1 MKLVKKAL
9 LFFLVLSFF
18 GACTNNKDRKRVD
31 LDQDIENE
39 AQLPIKRRV
48 SEGEICYSFSKCR
61 VACSEIYQ
69 NHPEE
74 ISQCLNLPVKE
85 VEDIHYIAPVF
96 ENASR
101 LDLKHINP
109 REFQLFLSVGTRT
122 LNKYIYEYTIPEA
135 RRFLAWVAE
144 ERDIAH
150 VLFSLGPQEYKNIFL
165 NLISSVSP
173 LTVENA
179 LHWNLIHGSSFYTI
193 SNENNNDYAVYM
205 AHIVIEE
212 ELCDFD
218 YRYYALFDL
227 SDFNEAC
234 VLRVYCHQEN
244 SKYIHTSN
252 FKFISRVIERDKIFD
267 FIQEEDA
274 YYGLAIDSDELA
286 PQICDRVCTNQS
298 CS

>member
-1 MKLVKKAL
+1 MKKNGL
-9 LFFLVLSFF
+9 LLLLVLSFC
-18 GACTNNKDRKRVD
+18 GACTNINDRQKVE
-31 LDQDIENE
+31 LDQDIEDE
-39 AQLPIKRRV
+39 KRSSNRY
-48 SEGEICYSFSKCR
+48 SRDDRLCHSFSKCR

-74 ISQCLNLPVKE
+74 ISTCLDLSVSD

-101 LDLKHINP
+101 LDLKHVNA

-122 LNKYIYEYTIPEA
+122 LNKHIYEYTIPEA
-135 RRFLAWVAE
+135 RRFLSWVAE

-150 VLFSLGPQEYKNIFL
+150 ILFSLGSDEYKNIFL
-165 NLISSVSP
+165 NLVSSVSP

-179 LHWNLIHGSSFYTI
+179 LHWNLVHGSNFYTI

-205 AHIVIEE
+205 AHIMIEE

-218 YRYYALFDL
+218 YEYALFDL
-227 SDFNEAC
+227 SDFNETC
-234 VLRVYCHQEN
+234 VLRVYCHKED
-244 SKYIHTSN
+244 SKYIHTPN
-252 FKFISRVIERDKIFD
+252 FRFISGVIERDKIFD
-267 FIQEEDA
+267 FIQEEDS
-274 YYGLAIDSDELA
+274 YYGLGINSDELTSN
-286 PQICDRVCTNQS
+286 ICDKVCTNRS